1 MPVKKICGIETEY
14 GILHHGL
21 AEFSPAYSSS
31 ILITSY
37 LAAQQEA
44 LGTSAPSWDFNDE
57 MPGNDA
63 RGFLRADVLSP
74 EMHPQLA
81 NAVLLN
87 GARYYVDH
95 AHPEMS
101 SPECSDAL
109 AAVRYDCA
117 GDLILQQSMATANA
131 VLPDGEEI
139 VIYKNNSDG
148 KGNSYGCHEN
158 YLMDRAVPFSDVA
171 AGVMPHFITRQIFC
185 GAGKVGFEAS
195 RFLGDDGS
203 EDGGEDG
210 FGDGNGDSKGGDSD
224 ADRPARRRRFGFEDP
239 RTGFQISSRA
249 DFFEEQIGLET
260 TIKRPIVN
268 TRDEPHCDYRRFRR
282 LHVIIGDSNMSQ
294 VACLLKLGTTAIV
307 LAMIEDDF
315 MPSAIVFEHPVV
327 ALRTISADLSLRQTV
342 PLATGEQVTA
352 LDIQWEFYEQA
363 RKFSELGKLEPVGH
377 DCGQLVLDRWE
388 QVLSG
393 LETDPQTQA
402 GVVDWIAKHQ
412 LIDQYRQRHDL
423 GWDSPRLKALDL
435 QYHDLRPNKG
445 LAYRLGLEQLVSD
458 QDTQHAA
465 DHPPPDTRAYFRGEC
480 LRNYGQHIVAANW
493 DSVLFEVGDKYPQR
507 ASLPDPNQGT
517 AEEVAH
523 LFEAQLSPQELLAQM
538 QQQRHID

>member
-1 MPVKKICGIETEY
+1 M
-14 GILHHGL
+14 
-21 AEFSPAYSSS
+21 A
-31 ILITSY
+31 
-37 LAAQQEA
+37 
-44 LGTSAPSWDFNDE
+44 APSWDFNDE

-81 NAVLLN
+81 NAILLN

-109 AAVRYDCA
+109 SAVRYDCA
-117 GDLILQQSMATANA
+117 GDLILQQSMDTANA

-158 YLMDRAVPFSDVA
+158 YLMDRAVPFSEVA
-171 AGVMPHFITRQIFC
+171 AGIMAHFITRQIYC
-185 GAGKVGFEAS
+185 GAGKVGFESS
-195 RFLGDDGS
+195 RFDPDDHR
-203 EDGGEDG
+203 
-210 FGDGNGDSKGGDSD
+210 
-224 ADRPARRRRFGFEDP
+224 A
-239 RTGFQISSRA
+239 GFQISSRA
-249 DFFEEQIGLET
+249 DFIEEQIGLET

-282 LHVIIGDSNMSQ
+282 LHVIVGDANMSQ

-315 MPSAIVFEHPVV
+315 MPPEIVFDQPVA
-327 ALRTISADLSLRQTV
+327 ALRAISADLSLRQTV
-342 PLATGEQVTA
+342 PLATGEQVSA
-352 LDIQWEFYEQA
+352 LDIQWEFYERA
-363 RKFSELGKLEPVGH
+363 RKFGELGKLEPVGH

-393 LETDPQTQA
+393 LETDPQSQS
-402 GVVDWIAKHQ
+402 GVIDWIAKHQ
-412 LIDQYRQRHDL
+412 LIDQYRLRHDL
-423 GWDSPRLKALDL
+423 DWDSPRLKALDL

-445 LAYRLGLEQLVSD
+445 LAWRLGLERLVSD
-458 QDTQHAA
+458 REQQHAA
-465 DHPPPDTRAYFRGEC
+465 SHPPLDTRAYFRGEC
-480 LRNYGQHIVAANW
+480 LRNYSQHITAANW

-507 ASLPDPNQGT
+507 VSLMDPNQGT
-517 AEEVAH
+517 AAEVAD
-523 LFEAQLSPQELLAQM
+523 LFETQLSPQELVSQM
-538 QQQRHID
+538 QQRMHIE